1 MYGGPIGDII
11 GSPYEFD
18 RGDKTKDFPLFS
30 EESKFTDDT
39 VMTVA
44 VADALLG
51 LVEGKNEAETKCEG
65 GNRSEAEAKSATK
78 TPTDEEIH
86 SAVIRSMRE
95 WGRKYPWAGYGRRFF
110 DWLADEEMGPY
121 GSCGN
126 GSAMRVSA
134 AGWLCDDLDETRR
147 VARATAVV
155 THDHPEGVKGAEAT
169 AAAIFLARTGKSK
182 EYIKEYIVN
191 EFDYDLSRTCDEI
204 RPGFRHIEICQKTVP
219 EALTAFFE
227 GDGFEDVV
235 RTAVSLGGDCDTVT
249 CIAAS
254 IAEAFYGAPE
264 AITEECIRRIPEEMN
279 EVLKRID
286 CI

>member
-18 RGDKTKDFPLFS
+18 RGDKTKEFPLFS

-51 LVEGKNEAETKCEG
+51 LADDK
-65 GNRSEAEAKSATK
+65 SEAEAKTENESTSKSAAK
-78 TPTDEEIH
+78 TPADEAIQT
-86 SAVIRSMRE
+86 AVIRSMRE
-95 WGRKYPWAGYGRRFF
+95 WGRKYSWAGYGRRFF

-134 AGWLCDDLDETRR
+134 AGWLYDDLDETRR

-169 AAAIFLARTGKSK
+169 AAAIFLARTGKTK

-191 EFDYDLSRTCDEI
+191 EFAYDLSRTCDEI

-219 EALTAFFE
+219 EAFTAFFE
-227 GDGFEDVV
+227 GDGFEDVI

-249 CIAAS
+249 CIAVS

-264 AITEECIRRIPEEMN
+264 AITQECIRRISEEMN
-279 EVLKRID
+279 DVLKRVS
-286 CI
+286 